1 MHHLRPARI
10 EDAPVLARV
19 HIDTWRST
27 YGGIVPEAFLA
38 GLSYER
44 SAARWSETLTQLSP
58 EGVVLVAET
67 PSGQVV
73 GFASAGPLREPL
85 ADCDAEIYALY
96 ILQAYQGV
104 GLGRQLV
111 AQCAREL
118 AGKGFRSLVI
128 WALKE
133 NPACGFY
140 ERLGGQR
147 SGEKIVEIG
156 GAPLVDVAFIWR
168 ELAALSK
175 ETPHHSRQKV

>member
-1 MHHLRPARI
+1 MLHLRPAVI
-10 EDAPVLARV
+10 EDAPAMARV

-27 YGGIVPEAFLA
+27 YGGIISNDFLA

-44 SAARWSETLTQLSP
+44 SAARWVEYLTQLP
-58 EGVVLVAET
+58 PTALVLVAEAPT
-67 PSGQVV
+67 GQLVA
-73 GFASAGPLREPL
+73 FASAGPLREPL

-96 ILQAYQGV
+96 ILQAYQRL

-118 AGKGFRSLVI
+118 AGRGFHSLVI

-147 SGEKIVEIG
+147 SAEKTVEIG

-168 ELAALSK
+168 ELTVLSP
-175 ETPHHSRQKV
+175 EL

>member
-1 MHHLRPARI
+1 MENALLHLRSARI
-10 EDAPVLARV
+10 GDAPAMARV
-19 HIDTWRST
+19 HVDTWRTT
-27 YGGIVPEAFLA
+27 YGGIVSAAHLA

-44 SAARWSETLTQLSP
+44 SAARWVEYLTQLPP
-58 EGVVLVAET
+58 EGVVLVAEAPT
-67 PSGQVV
+67 GQVV

-96 ILQAYQGV
+96 ILQAYQRL

-111 AQCAREL
+111 VQCAREL
-118 AGKGFRSLVI
+118 ADKGFRSLVI

-147 SGEKIVEIG
+147 GAEKIVEIG

-168 ELAALSK
+168 ELTALS
-175 ETPHHSRQKV
+175 RG

>member
-1 MHHLRPARI
+1 MENAIHHLRPAHI
-10 EDAPVLARV
+10 EDAPALARV

-44 SAARWSETLTQLSP
+44 SAARWRETLTQLSP
-58 EGVVLVAET
+58 EELVLVAEA
-67 PSGQVV
+67 PPGQVV

-96 ILQAYQGV
+96 ILQAHQSV
-104 GLGRQLV
+104 GLGRPLV

-147 SGEKIVEIG
+147 SAEKLVEIG
-156 GAPLVDVAFIWR
+156 GVSLVDVAFIWR
-168 ELAALSK
+168 DLTVLS
-175 ETPHHSRQKV
+175 TS